1 MKRSSRRVA
10 LAAVL
15 LCIGAGAVAAVML
28 WPHEAPEPAS
38 PPSPVAGSAVP
49 SAAPPAAEASL
60 IGDSHGLVVRNG
72 PALELRMKSGEV
84 VVLTDRSKCGDLPC
98 PAGLAPAY
106 RYLGW
111 DEKVGGY
118 RLSVALNAAQPMVLT
133 YSDDDP
139 TLLDAR
145 HEAETPEPT
154 PMPAKAPAGVQT
166 DESLSGWLKDLT
178 EERDET
184 EKPAIAAHPQH
195 IQRDGGKLSIIL
207 DDKRRLVF
215 EDDLVCGQLAC
226 PPQVSRS
233 FDYIGDS
240 PDGHF
245 HLVRQQWNESES
257 AMLVDGSGA
266 ILALPTVPSFSPDGK
281 FIVSV
286 VSDLEEA
293 QPQRIQVWSLADG
306 KLTSV
311 FVLAAKGEDD
321 TVYEMVGWSDPSHL
335 RLKRG
340 PWGGD
345 KRSPATLV
353 RDAQGWHLVEGGS
366 AE

>member
-10 LAAVL
+10 FAAVL
-15 LCIGAGAVAAVML
+15 LCLGAGAVAAVML
-28 WPHEAPEPAS
+28 WPREATEPT
-38 PPSPVAGSAVP
+38 PPPAPLANNAP
-49 SAAPPAAEASL
+49 AAPIAESAAIAE
-60 IGDSHGLVVRNG
+60 SHGLVTRSGV
-72 PALELRMKSGEV
+72 ALDLRMKSGEV
-84 VVLTDRSKCGDLPC
+84 VTLTDRAKCGELPC
-98 PAGLAPAY
+98 PAGLATSY

-118 RLSVALNAAQPMVLT
+118 RLSVAVNAAQPMVLT
-133 YSDDDP
+133 YGDDDP
-139 TLLDAR
+139 TMLDSR
-145 HEAETPEPT
+145 HEAENLEPT
-154 PMPAKAPAGVQT
+154 PLPAKAPAAVAT

-184 EKPAIAAHPQH
+184 EKPAIAAHAQR
-195 IQRDGGKLSIIL
+195 IQRDGGKLTVIL
-207 DDKRRLVF
+207 DDKRRLTF

-233 FDYIGDS
+233 FDYVGDS

-257 AMLVDGSGA
+257 AMLIDGTGT
-266 ILALPTVPSFSPDGK
+266 ILTLPSVPSFSPDGK

-293 QPQRIQVWSLADG
+293 QPQRVQVWSLADG
-306 KLTSV
+306 KITSV
-311 FVLAAKGEDD
+311 FAIPARSEDD
-321 TVYEMVGWSDPSHL
+321 TVYELVGWSDASHL

-345 KRSPATLV
+345 KRSPVTLV
-353 RDAQGWHLVEGGS
+353 RDSQGWHLVESGNV
-366 AE
+366 E

>member
-10 LAAVL
+10 FAAVL
-15 LCIGAGAVAAVML
+15 LCLGAGAIAAVML
-28 WPHEAPEPAS
+28 WPHEATE
-38 PPSPVAGSAVP
+38 PSPSPAPLANNAPAAPVAE
-49 SAAPPAAEASL
+49 SAAIAE
-60 IGDSHGLVVRNG
+60 SHGLVTRAG
-72 PALELRMKSGEV
+72 ATLDLRMKSGEV
-84 VVLTDRSKCGDLPC
+84 VTLTDRAKCGDLPC
-98 PAGLAPAY
+98 PAGLATSY

-111 DEKVGGY
+111 DEKIGGY
-118 RLSVALNAAQPMVLT
+118 RLSVAFNAAQPMVLT
-133 YSDDDP
+133 YGDDDP
-139 TLLDAR
+139 TPL
-145 HEAETPEPT
+145 
-154 PMPAKAPAGVQT
+154 PAKAPAAVAT

-184 EKPAIAAHPQH
+184 EKPAIAAHPQR
-195 IQRDGGKLSIIL
+195 IQRDGGKLSVIL
-207 DDKRRLVF
+207 DDKRRLTF

-233 FDYIGDS
+233 FDYVGDS

-257 AMLVDGSGA
+257 AMLIDGTGT
-266 ILALPTVPSFSPDGK
+266 ILTLPSVPSFSPDGK

-293 QPQRIQVWSLADG
+293 QPQRVQVWSLADG
-306 KLTSV
+306 KITSV
-311 FVLAAKGEDD
+311 FAIPARGEDD
-321 TVYEMVGWSDPSHL
+321 TVYELVGWSDPAHL

-345 KRSPATLV
+345 KRSPVTLAH
-353 RDAQGWHLVEGGS
+353 DAQGWHLVESGN